1 MSRIGKQPVE
11 ITNGVE
17 VKINGTHVSVKG
29 AKGSLEFTFHPRMK
43 ISMVEK
49 TIVVERQSE
58 EKLDKSLHGITRT
71 LISNMVEGVTKGFER
86 ALEIQGVGYRV
97 AMKGKDLDL
106 SLGFS
111 HPVVFKAPD
120 GISFEIDK
128 DKKNIFRILGI
139 NKEVVGQTAAKIRS
153 LRPPEPYKGKG
164 IRYLGEN
171 VKRKAGKAASAAK

>member
-1 MSRIGKQPVE
+1 MSRIGKKPVV
-11 ITNGVE
+11 IPAGVE
-17 VKINGTHVSVKG
+17 VKIQGVHVSVKG
-29 AKGSLEFTFHPRMK
+29 PKGTMAITFHPRVK

-49 TIVVERQSE
+49 DVVVERQSE
-58 EKLDKSLHGITRT
+58 DKLDKSLHGITRT
-71 LISNMVEGVTKGFER
+71 LIANMIEGVTTGFVR
-86 ALEIQGVGYRV
+86 AMEIQGVGYRV
-97 AMKGKDLDL
+97 NMKGNDLDL

-111 HPVVFKAPD
+111 HPVVFKAPE

-128 DKKNIFRILGI
+128 EKKNIFRILGI